1 MFYKMQT
8 CRTVHIHMPFM
19 FCTLIDAFVYPSE
32 SELVTFSI
40 LGYNLLLYVCRN
52 NHGCTTASERRVRC
66 RAGCGLAGGRRVRRP
81 RVGLRACVAGRWVQG
96 YVCAH
101 APATGFAYF
110 HCMCLICCTY
120 HSLYIY
126 YIYVIYFIGII
137 VLIIFIYFYSKSFS
151 HCVWIN
157 RMINKSSNDL

>member
-1 MFYKMQT
+1 MVSSSVYKMYQMY
-8 CRTVHIHMPFM
+8 CSLCEYNL
-19 FCTLIDAFVYPSE
+19 CTFKIAKAQVW
-32 SELVTFSI
+32 I
-40 LGYNLLLYVCRN
+40 LGALLYLYC
-52 NHGCTTASERRVRC
+52 GCTTASGRRVRC

-96 YVCAH
+96 YMCAH

-120 HSLYIY
+120 HAFYIY

-137 VLIIFIYFYSKSFS
+137 VFIIFIYFYSKSFF

-157 RMINKSSNDL
+157 TMNNKSSNDL